1 MPPPAGVQPPSLWG
15 VKSYLETLFGDR
27 ASAIVATPRIF
38 NFRYRSAAHFIEVF
52 KTWYGPVLKAYAALP
67 SDKGAEL
74 TRDLTELL
82 NGMNR
87 GGSRSLLVPSEYL
100 EVVVTRK

>member
-1 MPPPAGVQPPSLWG
+1 
-15 VKSYLETLFGDR
+15 
-27 ASAIVATPRIF
+27 
-38 NFRYRSAAHFIEVF
+38 
-52 KTWYGPVLKAYAALP
+52 VLKAYAALP

-74 TRDLTELL
+74 TRELTELL

-100 EVVVTRK
+100 EVVITRK